1 MGVGAPSARAAVVGA
16 GIGGLAAVAA
26 LCRQGITVDVHEQ
39 APELRDVGM
48 GLHLGSNGTGCCT
61 GWAWL
66 GRCVSTGAPR

>member
-1 MGVGAPSARAAVVGA
+1 MDVGAPSARAAVVGA

-48 GLHLGSNGTGCCT
+48 GHLAEQAAGDRAFIDASLGGC
-61 GWAWL
+61 
-66 GRCVSTGAPR
+66 